1 MTKTIMLVHGA
12 WLNSKSWENW
22 KVRFEARGFTVVT
35 PDWPGD
41 EGDPADLR
49 ANPRKVLTKYGP
61 KEIVAHY
68 AAQIRKLPE
77 QPILMGHSAG
87 AVFVQHLLDQGL
99 GVAGVAIDPAPTP
112 GVGLGLDTIISA
124 FPVLG
129 DPFSGGKVKQMTR
142 KFFADRFANGLPR
155 DMVDAS
161 YDRYI
166 VPTAGKVY
174 WDGVLSG
181 GAGKITWASK
191 NRAPLLL
198 IGGGID
204 KIAEPGMTKAIFAK
218 QKHAASL
225 TELKIYP
232 TRSHWTCAEPGW
244 EEVADFSLDWAVKN
258 ARPNGSNVT
267 PLKSAAA

>member
-1 MTKTIMLVHGA
+1 MTNTIMLVHGA

-22 KVRFEARGFTVVT
+22 KARFEAKGYTVIA

-41 EGDPADLR
+41 EGEPADLR
-49 ANPRKVLTKYGP
+49 ANPRAALKKSGP

-68 AAQIRKLPE
+68 EREIRKLPE
-77 QPILMGHSAG
+77 APILIGHSAG
-87 AVFVQHLLDQGL
+87 AVFVQHLLDHGL
-99 GVAGVAIDPAPTP
+99 GAAGVSIDPAPTP
-112 GVGLGLDTIISA
+112 GVGLGLDTVISA

-129 DPFSGGKVKQMTR
+129 DPFSGGKLKQMTR
-142 KFFADRFANGLPR
+142 KFFATRFANGLPEGTH
-155 DMVDAS
+155 DAA

-191 NRAPLLL
+191 TRAPLLL

-204 KIAEPGMTKAIFAK
+204 KIADPGMTKAIFGK
-218 QKHAASL
+218 QKRAASL
-225 TELKIYP
+225 TEFKLYP
-232 TRSHWTCAEPGW
+232 NRSHWTCGEPGW
-244 EEVADFSLDWAVKN
+244 EEVADFALDWAVRN
-258 ARPNGSNVT
+258 ARPAASVT
-267 PLKSAAA
+267 PIKTANAA